1 MDIKMKMKSV
11 FIASIITISLSSC
24 SRDYDEN
31 LKIVYQ
37 HNDGSYN
44 QIYTMDEDGTNVKQ
58 LTNTLANN
66 TAPSW
71 SADGEN
77 IVFASDR
84 DGSNKIYI
92 MNSDGTGVY
101 KLSDQL
107 VYSPTWS
114 PDGSKISFY
123 YTDGDFEVYII
134 NSDGSG
140 LTNVTNNG
148 VSDSLSSWFPDSYRL
163 AFLQANNIYTMTY
176 TGTEVTQITTTG
188 SVSSI
193 AVSPYGNKFAYEYI
207 NAIWVMNSDGTNPV
221 NLTSSY
227 VSQAQR
233 ASWSPS
239 GESIVFASNSFPR
252 EISVIKSD
260 GTGYRQLTS
269 DSFDDDYPCFQ
280 GKPK

>member
-1 MDIKMKMKSV
+1 MEIKMKIIHIS
-11 FIASIITISLSSC
+11 AIITILLLSC

-71 SADGEN
+71 SADDEK
-77 IVFASDR
+77 IVFASNR
-84 DGSNKIYI
+84 DGSSKIYI
-92 MNSDGTGVY
+92 MNSDGSGVY

-123 YTDGDFEVYII
+123 YTDGDFELYII

-148 VSDSLSSWFPDSYRL
+148 VIDSLSSWFPDSYRL
-163 AFLQANNIYTMTY
+163 AFLQENNIYTMTY
-176 TGTEVTQITTTG
+176 TGTELTQITTTG

-193 AVSPYGNKFAYEYI
+193 SVSPYGNKFAYEYI

-252 EISVIKSD
+252 EISVINSD

>member
-1 MDIKMKMKSV
+1 MKIIHIS
-11 FIASIITISLSSC
+11 AIITILLLSC

-71 SADGEN
+71 SADDEK
-77 IVFASDR
+77 IVFASNR
-84 DGSNKIYI
+84 DGSSKIYI
-92 MNSDGTGVY
+92 MNSDGSGVY

-123 YTDGDFEVYII
+123 YTDGDFELYII

-148 VSDSLSSWFPDSYRL
+148 VIDSLSSWFPDSYRL
-163 AFLQANNIYTMTY
+163 AFLQENNIYTMTY
-176 TGTEVTQITTTG
+176 TGTELTQITTTG

-193 AVSPYGNKFAYEYI
+193 SVSPYGNKFAYEYI

-252 EISVIKSD
+252 EISVINSD